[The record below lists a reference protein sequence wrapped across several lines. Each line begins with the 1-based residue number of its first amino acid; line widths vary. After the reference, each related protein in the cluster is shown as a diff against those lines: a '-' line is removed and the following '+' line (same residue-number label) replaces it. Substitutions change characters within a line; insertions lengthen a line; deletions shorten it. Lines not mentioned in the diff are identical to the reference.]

1 MEGEKRKN
9 TQEYKEEI
17 SQTNPNNTST
27 RVAYKRSTSIQAQF
41 KESSTRVKFFPLL
54 GDEVLMLIFSKRR
67 P

>member
-1 MEGEKRKN
+1 MEGGKRKN
-9 TQEYKEEI
+9 TQEHKEEI
-17 SQTNPNNTST
+17 TLTNPNNTST
-27 RVAYKRSTSIQAQF
+27 RVAYKRSTSIHAQF